1 MEANKADRTR
11 QMFALV
17 EECLASG
24 QNKKKFCYEKGI
36 SEHIYYYWQKK
47 YLQSN
52 KCSHEGFL
60 PVEVKGSAIQSSI
73 EIEYP
78 NGIRVR
84 LGSDVTQQLL
94 RSLITL

>member
-1 MEANKADRTR
+1 
-11 QMFALV
+11 
-17 EECLASG
+17 
-24 QNKKKFCYEKGI
+24 
-36 SEHIYYYWQKK
+36 
-47 YLQSN
+47 
-52 KCSHEGFL
+52 L